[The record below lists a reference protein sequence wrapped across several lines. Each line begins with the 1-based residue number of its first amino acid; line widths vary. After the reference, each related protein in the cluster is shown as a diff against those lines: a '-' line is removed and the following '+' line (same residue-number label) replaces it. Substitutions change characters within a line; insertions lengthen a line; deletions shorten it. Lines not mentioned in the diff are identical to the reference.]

1 MPLCLGRSDLEQNIL
16 ASSVFVWFFF
26 YYYLP
31 PALEH
36 HFVFGRLASLPPH
49 VLLQILG
56 GIMLLFFFFYG
67 DWSGALWWINMFDP
81 LFLKKLRLT
90 SFFVSSVAFVRLLVL
105 VFRYHT
111 GLGALSCLMMPS
123 FRTSFTN
130 CPWSQSLLK
139 RGYLKFQ
146 ELLLKNYWSTSYDST
161 QLAFCIEP
169 SLIMASMS
177 ECVLNENATCP
188 GNERVF

>member
-16 ASSVFVWFFF
+16 ASSVFAWFFF
-26 YYYLP
+26 FFFYLP

-36 HFVFGRLASLPPH
+36 HFVFGRLASLPPR

-56 GIMLLFFFFYG
+56 GTMLLFFFFYG

-90 SFFVSSVAFVRLLVL
+90 SFFVSFIAFVRLLVL
-105 VFRYHT
+105 VFRYCT
-111 GLGALSCLMMPS
+111 GLGALSRWMMPS

-130 CPWSQSLLK
+130 CHRSQSLLK
-139 RGYLKFQ
+139 REYLKFQ
-146 ELLLKNYWSTSYDST
+146 ELLLKRTTEALVTTPHS
-161 QLAFCIEP
+161 
-169 SLIMASMS
+169 
-177 ECVLNENATCP
+177 
-188 GNERVF
+188 